1 MLYENGIW
9 VFGYGSLIWNP
20 GFEFAAKQRA
30 TLTGFNRAFCLW
42 SIHYRGNEKHP
53 GLVLGLDPEQGAQCE
68 GVAYFVEAKA
78 AEDVHL
84 YLRKREL
91 VSYAYHE
98 RLETLRLEDGQK
110 VQAICYVVD
119 PDHSQYAGG
128 LSLTAQAQVIQSAKG
143 SAGENLEYL
152 CNTAAH
158 LEALG
163 IEDDDVQALLQL
175 TLPQKF

>member
-1 MLYENGIW
+1 MQYENGIW

-20 GFEFAAKQRA
+20 GFEFEAKQRA
-30 TLTGFNRAFCLW
+30 TLTGFSRAFCLW
-42 SIHYRGNEKHP
+42 SVHYRGNEEHP
-53 GLVLGLDPEQGAQCE
+53 GLVLGLDPAQGARCE
-68 GVAYFVEAKA
+68 GVAYFVGAKA
-78 AEDVHL
+78 AENVHM

-98 RLETLRLEDGQK
+98 RLETLALDSGQN

-128 LSLTAQAQVIQSAKG
+128 LSLGAQARVIKTAKG
-143 SAGENLEYL
+143 SAGDNLEYL

-158 LEALG
+158 LKELG
-163 IEDDDVQALLQL
+163 IEDADIEKLFKLSTAS
-175 TLPQKF
+175 